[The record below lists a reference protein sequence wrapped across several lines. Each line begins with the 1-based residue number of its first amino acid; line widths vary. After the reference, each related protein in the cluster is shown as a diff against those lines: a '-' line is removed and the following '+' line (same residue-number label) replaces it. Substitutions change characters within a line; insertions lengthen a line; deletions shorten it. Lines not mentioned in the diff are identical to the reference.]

1 MSGRDTGRRMS
12 EQFPRDID
20 VREERAIVA
29 DERGPNR
36 DSMTSK
42 LLLMERSAGRTI
54 QRLVEGV
61 KRPTG

>member
-1 MSGRDTGRRMS
+1 MS